1 MALSEGEREKLEAF
15 EAGGKEAKKNTERS
29 AFFTKTS
36 AAQKKRE
43 EELEAQRKAAQAK
56 QDATLKKQAA
66 AFKKAQLAAE
76 KAHAA
81 AEKERKAKEAQQIAA
96 HKKQMAD
103 RRAKF
108 ESKFRN
114 VWATGATGVSYM
126 QMTTSDDPNTLIAKL
141 FKGTMIA
148 DDWNVVSS
156 VKRSF
161 NKNGAII

>member
-1 MALSEGEREKLEAF
+1 MADAE
-15 EAGGKEAKKNTERS
+15 
-29 AFFTKTS
+29 

-161 NKNGAII
+161 NKNGAIT